1 MALYLD
7 SADVGEARLAAELG
21 FVAGATTNPAIMAK
35 AGRPAEEVITDLCA
49 ILPGT
54 IFHQVISA
62 PGPTLE
68 AEIERFRAISA
79 RVAFKIPCSFEYLRV
94 VYDLAQQ
101 GVIAAVTAV
110 YSAAQA
116 YIAAQAGARCVIP
129 YVNRATRLCGD
140 GPALVAEIA
149 GVLDG
154 SQCEILA
161 ASIKSP
167 VEAVD
172 TLLAGAEHL
181 TLPWDVLTAMAEH
194 PLTDRAMEEFAR
206 SLEGG

>member
-21 FVAGATTNPAIMAK
+21 FVAGVTTNPAIMAR
-35 AGRPAEEVITDLCA
+35 AGRPAEEVIADLCA

-54 IFHQVISA
+54 IFQQVISP
-62 PGPTLE
+62 PGPALE

-79 RVAFKIPCSFEYLRV
+79 NVAFKVPCTLEFLRV
-94 VYDLAQQ
+94 AHGLAQQ
-101 GVIAAVTAV
+101 GVIVAVTAV
-110 YSAAQA
+110 FGGGQA
-116 YIAAQAGARCVIP
+116 YSAAQAGARYVIP
-129 YVNRATRLCGD
+129 YVNRVTRLCGD

-149 GVLDG
+149 GILDG
-154 SQCEILA
+154 SPCEILA

-167 VEAVD
+167 AEAVD
-172 TLLAGAEHL
+172 TLLAGAEHV
-181 TLPWDVLTAMAEH
+181 TLPWEVLAAMAEH
-194 PLTDRAMEEFAR
+194 PLTALALEEFAR

>member
-7 SADVGEARLAAELG
+7 SADVGEAHLAAELG
-21 FVAGATTNPAIMAK
+21 FVAGVTTNPAIMAK
-35 AGRPAEEVITDLCA
+35 VGRPADEVIADLCS

-68 AEIERFRAISA
+68 AEIERFRAISD
-79 RVAFKIPCSFEYLRV
+79 RVAFKIPCSLGYLRV

-101 GVIAAVTAV
+101 GVIVALTAV

-116 YIAAQAGARCVIP
+116 YIAAQAGARYVIP

-149 GVLDG
+149 GILDG
-154 SQCEILA
+154 SPCEVLA

-167 VEAVD
+167 AEAVD

-181 TLPWDVLTAMAEH
+181 TLPWEVLAAMAEH
-194 PLTDRAMEEFAR
+194 PLTELALAEFAR